1 MLDKFQNKYRT
12 TSIRLQNWDYGWSAA
27 YSVTICTQNRV
38 YYFGNIEEIAEEHPR
53 KLMKLT
59 PIGAIAD
66 VLWHEIKHHANHV
79 ELDAFI
85 VMPNHIHGIII
96 INDDNG
102 RYAETGHTL
111 SLQTPLSST
120 EQQNA
125 LQKTIGQNR
134 FQNVGKNTLS
144 SIVGSYKS
152 AVTKHANRLGLDF
165 AWQPNYYE
173 HIIRDEQ
180 AYKNISNYIIN
191 NPANWIIDKFY
202 K

>member
-1 MLDKFQNKYRT
+1 MPDKFQNKYRT

-27 YSVTICTQNRV
+27 YFVTICTQNRV
-38 YYFGNIEEIAEEHPR
+38 YYFGNIEETVEGHPR
-53 KLMKLT
+53 KIMKLT

-66 VLWHEIKHHANHV
+66 VLWHEIKNHANHV

-102 RYAETGHTL
+102 RY
-111 SLQTPLSST
+111 
-120 EQQNA
+120 A

-152 AVTKHANRLGLDF
+152 AVTKHANRLGLNF

-173 HIIRDEQ
+173 HIKRDEQ

-191 NPANWIIDKFY
+191 NPANWNKDRFMA
-202 K
+202 